1 MTWCPSPKTGKMP
14 ITTAVECSQFVP
26 VGVAGMGFRSLR
38 TCVDALRA
46 EGGLIVVDHPVDP
59 HLEIAEIQRRLFRAG
74 GPAVLF
80 SRPRDT
86 AFPVL
91 VNLYGSKARIERIF
105 ADTLDRVKRL
115 VELKIDPAAAL
126 QRPWRYWRS
135 PFHALTMLPRRV
147 RSGPVLARSVP
158 LSGLPQVT
166 GWPGDGGPFIT
177 LPAVY
182 TEHPD
187 HPGTKRSNLGMY
199 RVQLAGNAY
208 EPDREVGLHYQL
220 HRGIGV
226 HHAAAL
232 ARGESLKVAV
242 FVGGSPAMAVSAVM
256 PLPEGL
262 SELTFAGA
270 LAGHR
275 IPMITR
281 PGRPAVYA
289 DADFVIEGTVTP
301 GATKPEGPFGDHL
314 GYYARRHEFPVL
326 RVDHVWHREGAIW
339 PITVVGR
346 PPQEDTLFGWL
357 VHELTGPVIPTVL
370 PGVHSVHA
378 VDASGVHPL
387 LLAVGSERY
396 LPWRKSSRPAEL
408 LTQASAILG
417 QGQLSLAKYLFI
429 VDGGD
434 APGLDAHDVRSV
446 LGHLLARADW
456 RRDCHFHTETSI
468 DTLDYSGHAFNAGS
482 KLVVAARGPAI
493 RELPGALAGG
503 GSLPAG
509 FRNPRVCL
517 PGIVAVEGP
526 RIEPRPQLE
535 TGDEAAIWES
545 ARGALWSA
553 DVERFCGSIGVD
565 HPLRGFPLL
574 VVVDDADFAAASLEN
589 FLWVT
594 FTRSNPAA
602 DVHGIEAALEH
613 KHWGCR
619 GPLVI
624 DARLKP
630 HHAPPV
636 EEDPI
641 VTAGINALCA
651 RGGPLAGLGL

>member
-1 MTWCPSPKTGKMP
+1 
-14 ITTAVECSQFVP
+14 
-26 VGVAGMGFRSLR
+26 MGFRSLQA
-38 TCVDALRA
+38 CVDALRRESTSGPA
-46 EGGLIVVDHPVDP
+46 ARRQLVTIDHPVDP
-59 HLEIAEIQRRLFRAG
+59 HLEIAEVQRRLFRAG

-80 SRPRDT
+80 TKPRGSD
-86 AFPVL
+86 FPIL
-91 VNLYGSKARIERIF
+91 CNLYGTRGRIERIF

-115 VELKIDPAAAL
+115 VELKVDPAAAMHK
-126 QRPWRYWRS
+126 PWRYWRS
-135 PFHALTMLPRRV
+135 PLDALSMLPRRV
-147 RSGPVLARSVP
+147 RTGPVLARHVP
-158 LSGLPQVT
+158 LSRLPRVVS
-166 GWPGDGGPFIT
+166 WPGDGGPFIT

-182 TEHPD
+182 SEDPRR
-187 HPGTKRSNLGMY
+187 PGTKHSNLGMY

-208 EPDREVGLHYQL
+208 EPDCEIGLHYQL

-232 ARGESLKVAV
+232 ERGEPLRVAI
-242 FVGGSPAMAVSAVM
+242 FVGGSPALAVSAVM

-262 SELTFAGA
+262 AELTFAGV

-275 IPMITR
+275 IPMIPR
-281 PGRPAVYA
+281 GLGPAIYA
-289 DADFVIEGTVTP
+289 DADFVIEGSITP

-314 GYYARRHEFPVL
+314 GYYARQHEFPVL
-326 RVDHVWHREGAIW
+326 RVDHVWHRDGAIW

-370 PGVHSVHA
+370 PGVKSVHA

-396 LPWRKSSRPAEL
+396 LPWKRSDRPAEL

-429 VDGGD
+429 VADGD
-434 APGLDAHDVRSV
+434 APGLDAHDVRPF
-446 LGHLLARADW
+446 LAHLLARVDW
-456 RRDCHFHTETSI
+456 NRDCHFHTETTI
-468 DTLDYSGHAFNAGS
+468 DTLDYSGSGFNAGS
-482 KLVVAARGPAI
+482 KLVVAARGPAV
-493 RELPGALAGG
+493 RSLRGELPPLT
-503 GSLPAG
+503 LPAG
-509 FRNPRVCL
+509 FRTARVCL
-517 PGIVAVEGP
+517 PGVVAVEGP
-526 RIEPRPQLE
+526 PIEPRPRLE
-535 TGDEAAIWES
+535 AANDAAIWATAGS
-545 ARGALWSA
+545 APWAT
-553 DVERFCGSIGVD
+553 DMERFCAAVGAD
-565 HPLRGFPLL
+565 HPLREWPLI
-574 VVVDDADFAAASLEN
+574 VVVDDADFAAQSLEN
-589 FLWVT
+589 FLWLA

-602 DVHGIEAALEH
+602 DVYGVDASIRQ

-636 EEDPI
+636 EEDPV
-641 VTAGINALCA
+641 VTAAVDRLCA
-651 RGGPLAGLGL
+651 TGGPLAELGIG

>member
-1 MTWCPSPKTGKMP
+1 MLRSEGQL
-14 ITTAVECSQFVP
+14 VEI
-26 VGVAGMGFRSLR
+26 
-38 TCVDALRA
+38 
-46 EGGLIVVDHPVDP
+46 EHPVDP
-59 HLEIAEIQRRLFRAG
+59 CLEIAEIQRRLFRAG

-80 SRPRDT
+80 TKPRGCG
-86 AFPVL
+86 FPVL
-91 VNLYGSKARIERIF
+91 VNLYGTQRRIERIF
-105 ADTLDRVKRL
+105 ADSLDRVKRL

-126 QRPWRYWRS
+126 RKPWRYWRS
-135 PFHALTMLPRRV
+135 PLDALSMLPKMV
-147 RSGPVLARSVP
+147 RSGPALAREIP
-158 LSGLPQVT
+158 LSRLPRVT

-187 HPGTKRSNLGMY
+187 RPGTAHANVGMY

-208 EPDREVGLHYQL
+208 EHDREVGLHYQL
-220 HRGIGV
+220 HRGIGI

-232 ARGESLKVAV
+232 ARGEPLKVAI
-242 FVGGSPAMAVSAVM
+242 FVGGSPALAPSAVM

-262 SELTFAGA
+262 SELTFAGV

-275 IPMITR
+275 IPMIRRTN
-281 PGRPAVYA
+281 RPAVYA
-289 DADFVIEGTVTP
+289 EADFVIEGTVMP

-314 GYYARRHEFPVL
+314 GYYARRHDFPVM
-326 RVDHVWHREGAIW
+326 RVDHVWHRADAIW
-339 PITVVGR
+339 PVTVVGR

-370 PGVHSVHA
+370 PGVRSVHA

-396 LPWRKSSRPAEL
+396 LPWRPSERPGEL

-429 VDGGD
+429 VAGGD
-434 APGLDAHDVRSV
+434 APGLDAHDVV
-446 LGHLLARADW
+446 VFLAHLLGRVDW
-456 RRDCHFHTETSI
+456 RRDCHFHTETTI
-468 DTLDYSGHAFNAGS
+468 DTLDYSGSGFNVGS

-493 RELPGALAGG
+493 RDLPVDPPGEMP
-503 GSLPAG
+503 LPDG
-509 FRNPRVCL
+509 FRDARVCL
-517 PGIVAVEGP
+517 PGVLAIAGP
-526 RIEPRPQLE
+526 RIEPRPRLDAP
-535 TGDEAAIWES
+535 GDAAIWEH
-545 ARGALWSA
+545 AAAAPWSRDIDRLA
-553 DVERFCGSIGVD
+553 AAVGSD
-565 HPLRGFPLL
+565 HPLRKWPL
-574 VVVDDADFAAASLEN
+574 VVIVDDATFAAASVEN

-602 DVHGIEAALEH
+602 DVHGIDAFTH
-613 KHWGCR
+613 QKHWGCR

-636 EEDPI
+636 EEDPA
-641 VTAGINALCA
+641 VTARVDDLCKA
-651 RGGPLAGLGL
+651 GGPLAGMIE

>member
-1 MTWCPSPKTGKMP
+1 
-14 ITTAVECSQFVP
+14 
-26 VGVAGMGFRSLR
+26 MGFRSLAS
-38 TCVDALRA
+38 CVEALRA
-46 EGGLIVVDHPVDP
+46 ERQAVIVDHPVDP

-80 SRPRDT
+80 TRPRGCE
-86 AFPVL
+86 FPVL
-91 VNLYGSKARIERIF
+91 VNLYGTRHRIERIF
-105 ADTLDRVKRL
+105 ADTLDRVRRL
-115 VELKIDPAAAL
+115 VELKIDPTAAL
-126 QRPWRYWRS
+126 RRPARYWRA
-135 PFHALTMLPRRV
+135 PLDAITTLPRRV
-147 RSGPVLARSVP
+147 RTGPVLARSIP
-158 LSGLPQVT
+158 LSLLPQVVS
-166 GWPGDGGPFIT
+166 WPGDGGPFIT

-182 TEHPD
+182 SEHPD
-187 HPGTKRSNLGMY
+187 TPGTGHSNLGMY

-208 EPDREVGLHYQL
+208 ETDRETGLHYQL

-232 ARGESLKVAV
+232 ARGEPLKVAI

-262 SELTFAGA
+262 PELTFAGA

-275 IPMITR
+275 IPMISR
-281 PGRPAVYA
+281 RDGPAIYA
-289 DADFVIEGTVTP
+289 DADFVIEGAVMP
-301 GATKPEGPFGDHL
+301 GSTKPEGPFGDHL
-314 GYYARRHEFPVL
+314 GYYARQHEFPVL
-326 RVDHVWHREGAIW
+326 RVEHVWHREGAIW

-370 PGVHSVHA
+370 PGVSSVHA

-396 LPWRKSSRPAEL
+396 LPWKAADRPAEL

-429 VDGGD
+429 VAGQD
-434 APGLDAHDVRSV
+434 APGLDAHDIAPF
-446 LGHLLARADW
+446 LAHLLARVDW
-456 RRDCHFHTETSI
+456 RRDCHFHTETTI
-468 DTLDYSGHAFNAGS
+468 DTLDYSGSGFNAGS

-493 RELPGALAGG
+493 RPLPTELPATIP
-503 GSLPAG
+503 LPDG
-509 FRNPRVCL
+509 FREPRVCL
-517 PGIVAVEGP
+517 PGIVAVTAP
-526 RIEPRPQLE
+526 RIEPRPSLHAPN
-535 TGDEAAIWES
+535 DDAIWES
-545 ARGALWSA
+545 ARTSPWSA
-553 DVERFCGSIGVD
+553 EAERFCAAIGPD
-565 HPLRGFPLL
+565 HPLRSFPL
-574 VVVDDADFAAASLEN
+574 VVLVDDAPFTTAALEN
-589 FLWVT
+589 FLWIT

-602 DVHGIEAALEH
+602 DVHGIDARMH
-613 KHWGCR
+613 QKHWGCG

-636 EEDPI
+636 EEDPA
-641 VTAGINALCA
+641 VTAAVDALCR
-651 RGGPLAGLGL
+651 RGGPLGSLGLA